1 MDRQE
6 EFLHA
11 LAARPFDRALRLVF
25 ADWLQESGDPRG
37 EVIALA
43 ERGSLSLTER
53 RRIKSLTLQH
63 CADWLGPLRGLAD
76 LSQTRCEGGFLS
88 HLVCA
93 TPASRA
99 TWLVAREDPR
109 LATVRTLLLPAG
121 PESAELGAFLRSP
134 HLRSVTRL
142 QAPATSWGLLA
153 QGSPPAFSL
162 QVLGVSSWGVFQGE
176 LEVLSRLPGFPE
188 LQRLDLVTSEFVNPL
203 VAGEVREALAA
214 QATVLRR
221 FREVRLA
228 ARFGVVEGVV
238 AWLVRGATEGLR
250 RGWPSGER
258 WSVEYGDAV
267 FSLVR
272 DGARF
277 NQLQVDLAR
286 QDELVGLGQ
295 RIATAASVVVQLA
308 PAMLKTVEVLLPTG
322 ARLRASERDA
332 LRAAA
337 RRLGSVKAISIQGQE
352 LVP

>member
-1 MDRQE
+1 VDRQD

-25 ADWLQESGDPRG
+25 SDWLQEKGDPRG
-37 EVIALA
+37 EVIALF

-53 RRIKSLTLQH
+53 RRVKSLTDQNFH
-63 CADWLGPLRGLAD
+63 EWLGSLRGLAD

-93 TPASRA
+93 TPSSRA
-99 TWLVAREDPR
+99 VWLAARDEPR
-109 LATVRTLLLPAG
+109 LATVVSLTLPAG

-153 QGSPPAFSL
+153 QPPLPAFSL
-162 QVLGVSSWGVFQGE
+162 RVMGVSSWGVFQGE
-176 LEVLSRLPGFPE
+176 LEPLARLPTFPE
-188 LQRLDLVTSEFVNPL
+188 ASRLDLVTSEFVNPL
-203 VAGEVREALAA
+203 VAGEIRDALAA
-214 QATVLRR
+214 QPSVLRR

-250 RGWPSGER
+250 RGWAAGER
-258 WSVEYGDAV
+258 WSAEYGDAV
-267 FSLVR
+267 FTLAR
-272 DGARF
+272 EGARF
-277 NQLQVDLAR
+277 SHLEVDLAR
-286 QDELVGLGQ
+286 QDEPRGLGQ

-308 PAMLKTVEVLLPTG
+308 PASLKTVEVRLPSG

-332 LRAAA
+332 LRAAS
-337 RRLGSVKAISIQGQE
+337 RRLGTVKSIVLQGQA